1 MAFLYVAL
9 GDVLLRPV
17 PLSQRIQ
24 AIGRLPELHNG
35 RRRRQV
41 DVFCDKHRA
50 LSRRLGLA
58 APDG

>member
-1 MAFLYVAL
+1 MAFLYAAL

-41 DVFCDKHRA
+41 EAFCDSRPA
-50 LSRRLGLA
+50 VSRRLGLA
-58 APDG
+58 TPDG